1 MLRHRRRSLATA
13 LIAAGFAWGT
23 QSRAHHDA
31 IPVEPPS
38 SRPRSFK
45 LFQTSTGP
53 ASPCRGSP
61 RAPSSRQFHIAFSKL
76 VSGAGIVAGGPY
88 GCVENIPNPFSWFAT
103 VPLDRMSAALVAC
116 TQYFGDRYF
125 GLHPSEPK
133 AADSTDLI
141 EAAWK
146 RRAIDDPAN
155 LADDRV
161 WVFHGK
167 NDEIV
172 PRAVAEVLARV
183 YEDRGVRA
191 PALNVNWNGTGRAV
205 SHGLPVARF
214 TGQSTF
220 PVRECEQHE
229 PPFIVQCDFEAAEAL
244 FRHLYPGNFNPPS
257 DDPHRDGTLIA
268 FDQSEFPDAAD
279 ERASL
284 SRIGY
289 LYVPA
294 TCGSEACRLHVA
306 FHGCKQD
313 VGSVHD
319 DFIRDAGYNRWGAS
333 NNVVVL
339 YPQAAA
345 SAANP
350 SRCWDF
356 WGYSG
361 AEYYS
366 QSGKQMR
373 AVKAMVDRLFGN

>member
-1 MLRHRRRSLATA
+1 MVRHRRQLLAA
-13 LIAAGFAWGT
+13 AFAAAGFAWVAAG
-23 QSRAHHDA
+23 RAHHDA
-31 IPVEPPS
+31 VPVEPPS
-38 SRPRSFK
+38 STAQPLQALPNLDRTAIAVSG
-45 LFQTSTGP
+45 L
-53 ASPCRGSP
+53 
-61 RAPSSRQFHIAFSKL
+61 SSGAFFAHQFHIAFSKL
-76 VSGAGIVAGGPY
+76 VNGAGIVAGGPY

-116 TQYFGDRYF
+116 THYFGDRYF
-125 GLHPSEPK
+125 GLRPPEPK

-141 EAAWK
+141 ETAWK

-161 WVFHGK
+161 WIFHGK
-167 NDEIV
+167 NDAIV
-172 PRAVAEVLARV
+172 PRGVAEVLKQV
-183 YEDRGVRA
+183 YEARGVRA
-191 PALNVNWNGTGRAV
+191 PALHADWNGAGRAA

-220 PVRECEQHE
+220 PTRDCEQHE
-229 PPFIVQCDFEAAEAL
+229 PPFIIQCGFEAAEAL
-244 FRHLYPGNFNPPS
+244 LRHLHPGSFNPPS

-268 FDQSEFPDAAD
+268 FDQSEFPEAAD

-284 SRIGY
+284 SRVGY

-294 TCGSEACRLHVA
+294 ACGSEACRLHVA

-319 DFIRDAGYNRWGAS
+319 DFIRDAGYNRWAAS
-333 NNVVVL
+333 NRIVVL

-350 SRCWDF
+350 NRCWDF

-361 AEYYS
+361 ADYFG
-366 QSGKQMR
+366 QSGRQMR
-373 AVKAMVDRLFGN
+373 AVKAWSIG